1 MAGQHRVIRNV
12 ARHPFARGDGEMLVC
27 FFCGASVADTEGHVR
42 YYAERDGV
50 EIDLEAG
57 AVRLEEFDA
66 PDRWQLAERA
76 DADREVARTRGERWR
91 ERRDQRRR
99 QALADELAGLK
110 RRATEIKEEMSA
122 IG

>member
-1 MAGQHRVIRNV
+1 VLLLRGECGGHRG
-12 ARHPFARGDGEMLVC
+12 ARQVPRRARRG
-27 FFCGASVADTEGHVR
+27 
-42 YYAERDGV
+42 GV
-50 EIDLEAG
+50 DLEAG